1 MDVTVASTTARIGQD
16 RLAIAAAL
24 FTVVAWASAFVGIR
38 AAGKELSPGSLTLA
52 RISVAAVAL
61 GVVILARRERLPR
74 RSDVPRLA
82 ACGVLWFGLYNI
94 ALNAGERRVDA
105 GTAAM
110 LVNIAPILIALLAAW
125 VLREGFARQLAL
137 GMAIAFSGVVLI
149 AVATSDGIGLSY
161 GAVLCFIGA
170 VAYSI
175 TVIVQKPLLAR
186 SSALVVTWVSCMF
199 GLLVCLPFAPKLVSE
214 VGNASGSS
222 VAWSIYLGLVPTAIA
237 FTTWAYA
244 LARTDAGRLGAT
256 TYLVPPIA
264 ILLAWALLDEVP
276 PGLAVVGGVLALGGV
291 VVSRR
296 R

>member
-1 MDVTVASTTARIGQD
+1 
-16 RLAIAAAL
+16 
-24 FTVVAWASAFVGIR
+24 
-38 AAGKELSPGSLTLA
+38 
-52 RISVAAVAL
+52 
-61 GVVILARRERLPR
+61 VI
-74 RSDVPRLA
+74 
-82 ACGVLWFGLYNI
+82 CGVLWFGIYNI

-125 VLREGFARQLAL
+125 VLREGFPRQLAI
-137 GMAIAFSGVVLI
+137 GMAIAFSGVILI
-149 AVATSDGIGLSY
+149 AVATSDGIALSF
-161 GAVLCFIGA
+161 GAVLCFIAA

-175 TVIVQKPLLAR
+175 TVVVQKPLVGR
-186 SSALVVTWVSCMF
+186 SSALVVTWASCMF
-199 GLLVCLPFAPKLVSE
+199 GLLVCLPFAPKLVFE
-214 VGNASGSS
+214 LGDASGTGI
-222 VAWSIYLGLVPTAIA
+222 AWSIYLGLVPTAIA

-264 ILLAWALLDEVP
+264 ILLGWALLDEVP
-276 PGLAVVGGVLALGGV
+276 PGLAVVGGILALCGV

>member
-1 MDVTVASTTARIGQD
+1 MAVASSTVRLGQE
-16 RLAIAAAL
+16 RLAVAAAL

-38 AAGKELSPGSLTLA
+38 AAGKDFSPGSLSLL
-52 RISVAAVAL
+52 RISVASIAL
-61 GVVILARRERLPR
+61 GAVVLARREQLPP
-74 RSDVPRLA
+74 RSDVPRLVV
-82 ACGVLWFGLYNI
+82 CGVLWFGIYNI

-125 VLREGFARQLAL
+125 VLREGFPRQLAVGL
-137 GMAIAFSGVVLI
+137 AIAFSGVVLI
-149 AVATSDGIGLSY
+149 AVATSDGIALSF
-161 GAVLCFIGA
+161 GAVLCFIAA
-170 VAYSI
+170 VVYSI
-175 TVIVQKPLLAR
+175 TVIVQKPLVAR
-186 SSALVVTWVSCMF
+186 SSALVVTWASCMF
-199 GLLVCLPFAPKLVSE
+199 GLVVCLPFAPKLASE
-214 VGNASGSS
+214 LGDASGSGI
-222 VAWSIYLGLVPTAIA
+222 AWSIYLGLVPTAIA

-276 PGLAVVGGVLALGGV
+276 PGLAIVGGVLALGGV
-291 VVSRR
+291 IVSRR

>member
-1 MDVTVASTTARIGQD
+1 VAVASSTGRLGQD
-16 RLAIAAAL
+16 RLAVAAAL

-38 AAGKELSPGSLTLA
+38 AAGKDFSPGSLTLL
-52 RISVAAVAL
+52 RISVASIAL
-61 GVVILARRERLPR
+61 GAVVLARREQLPP
-74 RSDVPRLA
+74 RSDVPRLVI
-82 ACGVLWFGLYNI
+82 CGVLWFGIYNI

-125 VLREGFARQLAL
+125 VLDEGFPRQLAV

-149 AVATSDGIGLSY
+149 AVATSDGIALSF

-175 TVIVQKPLLAR
+175 TVIVQKPLVAR
-186 SSALVVTWVSCMF
+186 SSALVVTWASCMF
-199 GLLVCLPFAPKLVSE
+199 GLVVCLPFAPKLASE
-214 VGNASGSS
+214 LGEASGSGI
-222 VAWSIYLGLVPTAIA
+222 AWSIYLGIVPTAIA

-276 PGLAVVGGVLALGGV
+276 PGLAIVGGVLALGGV
-291 VVSRR
+291 IVSRR

>member
-1 MDVTVASTTARIGQD
+1 MDVTVASPTARLGQD
-16 RLAIAAAL
+16 RLAIAAGL

-38 AAGKELSPGSLTLA
+38 AAGKDLSPGSLTLA
-52 RISVAAVAL
+52 RLSVAAVAL
-61 GVVILARRERLPR
+61 GVVVLARRERLPR
-74 RSDVPRLA
+74 RSDVPRLVI
-82 ACGVLWFGLYNI
+82 CGVLWFGLYNI

-125 VLREGFARQLAL
+125 VLREGFPRQLAV

-149 AVATSDGIGLSY
+149 ALATSDGIALSF

-170 VAYSI
+170 AAYAV
-175 TVIVQKPLLAR
+175 TVIVQKPLLAH
-186 SSALVVTWVSCMF
+186 SSALVVTWASCMV
-199 GLLVCLPFAPKLVSE
+199 GLVVCLPFAPNLVSE
-214 VGNASGSS
+214 LGDASGSS
-222 VAWSIYLGLVPTAIA
+222 IAWSVYLGIVPTAIA

-264 ILLAWALLDEVP
+264 ILLGWALLDEVP